1 MLLELFKHL
10 TMNPVQQQTNS
21 NLKGSRRYTMMM
33 ILLVWQP
40 IGWITN
46 KVHCK
51 LQKKEK
57 NNTKISNYSE

>member
-1 MLLELFKHL
+1 VVQPSFVELEIELIL
-10 TMNPVQQQTNS
+10 AVEQVP
-21 NLKGSRRYTMMM
+21 LMMMMIM

-51 LQKKEK
+51 FQKKK
-57 NNTKISNYSE
+57 K